1 MAFMTCRQQVASQG
15 RRDASRPNPTK
26 RQATPAVQR
35 VHPLQLAVHLLEW
48 LTLVLF
54 CCAGVIREQPMP
66 FPPSYYQ
73 LTPAELADNNYPVPV
88 LDPDS
93 GELCCRPGFVVTQPA
108 GKGIARSPAHEMLV
122 RFGRGLRVCTCS
134 TRRGTQA
141 LDCEMCY
148 TAAGLEVTRC
158 SVVDSACAVVYD
170 SLVLP
175 DSPILDYNTAHS
187 GITAELMSGV
197 TTRLADVQAH
207 LLEIVAEETLLVR

>member
-1 MAFMTCRQQVASQG
+1 
-15 RRDASRPNPTK
+15 
-26 RQATPAVQR
+26 
-35 VHPLQLAVHLLEW
+35 
-48 LTLVLF
+48 
-54 CCAGVIREQPMP
+54 MP
-66 FPPSYYQ
+66 YPPSYYQ

-88 LDPDS
+88 LDADS
-93 GELCCRPGFVVTQPA
+93 GELRCPPGFVVTQPA
-108 GKGIARSPAHEMLV
+108 GNGIAKSPVHEMLV
-122 RFGRGLRVCTCS
+122 RPRPPPASQASCLRAALH
-134 TRRGTQA
+134 TQA

-148 TAAGLEVTRC
+148 TATGLEVTRC

>member
-1 MAFMTCRQQVASQG
+1 MT
-15 RRDASRPNPTK
+15 
-26 RQATPAVQR
+26 
-35 VHPLQLAVHLLEW
+35 LLC
-48 LTLVLF
+48 TR
-54 CCAGVIREQPMP
+54 AGVIRDQPMP
-66 FPPSYYQ
+66 YPPSYYQ

-93 GELCCRPGFVVTQPA
+93 GELRCLPGFVVTQPA
-108 GKGIARSPAHEMLV
+108 GNGIARSPAHEMLV
-122 RFGRGLRVCTCS
+122 RHRPPRSTLAPAAHNRVP
-134 TRRGTQA
+134 TQA

-158 SVVDSACAVVYD
+158 SVVDSTCAVVYD

-187 GITAELMSGV
+187 GITAEVMSGV

-207 LLEIVAEETLLVR
+207 LLEIVAEETLLVRTICVILCASENSQPRVRFRLATRSRMTSTCCG